1 MKNNSDVKIKIGTDH
16 EEIILYPSG
25 KIVPIIFYYN
35 KSNSQIIENNIP
47 IKLNKK
53 IYTYNY
59 LYKSNYF
66 NEPFC
71 LNNKGDAFYVLN
83 EDRQKYVWLNYVTNI
98 DDKIPKIKTN
108 FQISYLY
115 ADYKNCFVIDFNGNL
130 YGLGDNTYNQ
140 ISKEKNNFI
149 KFFTKIPLPD
159 NCKTFI
165 KCVCGIDYILCLI
178 QENEGKYKIYAKG
191 NNEKFQCG
199 IPGIKLVTVL
209 TKCKFNEDIEIN
221 DIFSNEY
228 FSSAITTDYKLY
240 IWGTKYINSNKE
252 NFVVKKKIIELPTL
266 VKADNILVEHMAINQ
281 KNIVTQIFLIGKSL
295 NKNENN
301 IWSKKCYSLDID
313 EEFILKEIIPWNCN
327 NAIPLKVYSYENGYY
342 ILYFDENKY
351 INRILEEYK
360 EKNYLIS
367 FYNSKNLN
375 IFIKN
380 INSFTD
386 KEIILFVDIIEQ
398 IKEKRNDEDI
408 IENLS
413 FNEFRTYIQ
422 DKNIYKQLLNLLEN
436 NNDYLFDYLKWKSII
451 VSKYFFQYYQTN
463 MLSTYKKLLQ
473 PIIIK
478 NILFLPSEMKINFFF
493 SRLDYKRY
501 NNMYNIDIDRLKAN
515 SFIEKFELMR
525 LPKK

>member
-1 MKNNSDVKIKIGTDH
+1 MKDIFKFYCNYKLLTIDKNSDNISDEMYSLLAYIIFLYRKGFDKTFKINVNEEENNLKMNKMNIYKIEDNTIDKINFSISNDDLGIYAKNNFNNLIILYHNKTRENFKTNDIINLETLKNNSDVKIKIGKDH

-25 KIVPIIFYYN
+25 KIIPIIFYYS

-140 ISKEKNNFI
+140 ISQEKNNFI

-159 NCKTFI
+159 NCKKFI
-165 KCVCGIDYILCLI
+165 KCVCGVDYILCLI

-228 FSSAITTDYKLY
+228 FSSAITTDYK
-240 IWGTKYINSNKE
+240 
-252 NFVVKKKIIELPTL
+252 
-266 VKADNILVEHMAINQ
+266 
-281 KNIVTQIFLIGKSL
+281 
-295 NKNENN
+295 
-301 IWSKKCYSLDID
+301 
-313 EEFILKEIIPWNCN
+313 
-327 NAIPLKVYSYENGYY
+327 
-342 ILYFDENKY
+342 
-351 INRILEEYK
+351 
-360 EKNYLIS
+360 
-367 FYNSKNLN
+367 
-375 IFIKN
+375 
-380 INSFTD
+380 
-386 KEIILFVDIIEQ
+386 
-398 IKEKRNDEDI
+398 
-408 IENLS
+408 
-413 FNEFRTYIQ
+413 
-422 DKNIYKQLLNLLEN
+422 
-436 NNDYLFDYLKWKSII
+436 
-451 VSKYFFQYYQTN
+451 
-463 MLSTYKKLLQ
+463 
-473 PIIIK
+473 
-478 NILFLPSEMKINFFF
+478 
-493 SRLDYKRY
+493 
-501 NNMYNIDIDRLKAN
+501 
-515 SFIEKFELMR
+515 
-525 LPKK
+525 